1 MPYIN
6 LKTTKRVSDEK
17 CEALKT
23 AFGKAIEVFPGKTE
37 AWLMVG
43 IEDSAKLWFKGDSSK
58 DSAIV
63 DVDLLGD
70 VNVSASE
77 KMTSVI
83 CEILEREL
91 GIGADRVYVK
101 YTGYNHWGWNG
112 GNF

>member
-6 LKTTKRVSDEK
+6 LKTTKTVSAEE
-17 CEALKT
+17 CEALKV
-23 AFGKAIEVFPGKTE
+23 AFGKAIESFPGKSE

-43 IEDSAKLWFKGDSSK
+43 IEDGAKLWFKGDASK

-70 VNVSASE
+70 VNEEASE
-77 KMTSVI
+77 KMTSVV
-83 CEILEREL
+83 CDILEREL
-91 GIGADRVYVK
+91 GVGADRVYVK
-101 YTGYNHWGWNG
+101 YTGYKHWGWNG